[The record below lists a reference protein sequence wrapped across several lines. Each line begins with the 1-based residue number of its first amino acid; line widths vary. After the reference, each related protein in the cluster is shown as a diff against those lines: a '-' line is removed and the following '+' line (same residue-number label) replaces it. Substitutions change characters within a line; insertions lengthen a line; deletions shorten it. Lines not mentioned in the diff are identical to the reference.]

1 VYLLNILVVEKTPA
15 RGAMLAILLERLGW
29 QATCATSASDALAAL
44 DHIPVSGI
52 VLNLDIPGD
61 AVLSIPVYA
70 GYRQPDACVLVLSGS
85 GLFHDGSIFR
95 LCSNACAFM
104 GSANRPEDIVAV
116 LDHHARRGAPVR
128 TPAWRVRAVPGS
140 RGAGSP
146 G

>member
-1 VYLLNILVVEKTPA
+1 LNILVVEKTPA

-29 QATCATSASDALAAL
+29 QATCTTSAPDALAAL
-44 DHIPVSGI
+44 DAQPFSGI
-52 VLNLDIPGD
+52 LLNLDIPGNE
-61 AVLSIPVYA
+61 VLSVPVYA
-70 GYRQPDACVLVLSGS
+70 GYRQPDACIVVLTGS

-104 GSANRPEDIVAV
+104 GSADRPEDIVAV
-116 LDHHARRGAPVR
+116 MDHHARRGAPVR
-128 TPAWRVRAVPGS
+128 TPAWGGRAVPGS

>member
-1 VYLLNILVVEKTPA
+1 MNILIVEKTPA

-29 QATCATSASDALAAL
+29 QATCTTTAAEALTKL
-44 DHIPVSGI
+44 EDQPFNGI
-52 VLNLDIPGD
+52 LLNLDIPGNE
-61 AVLSIPVYA
+61 VLSVPVYA
-70 GYRQPDACVLVLSGS
+70 GYRQPDACIVVLTES
-85 GLFHDGSIFR
+85 GLFNDGSIFR

-104 GSANRPEDIVAV
+104 GSSDRPADIVAV

-128 TPAWRVRAVPGS
+128 TPAWRVRAAPGS